1 MEALTIRQAVSSDI
15 PTLMALDHGYS
26 TDHVWQMAFDRT
38 SGQIDV
44 TFREVRLPRPMRVG
58 YPRDPE
64 RLADEWTRRAVILVA
79 QLDEDVRGYLSI
91 IDGPAPETAWITD
104 LVVALRYRRQGIAS
118 HLLKAARAWC
128 RERDMVRLYVEMQ
141 SKNYPAIAL
150 FGKGGFVFS
159 GYSDNFYPDQDIALF
174 FSQELY

>member
-1 MEALTIRQAVSSDI
+1 MEAIAIRHAVSSDI

-26 TDHVWQMAFDRT
+26 TEHVWQMTFQRGA
-38 SGQIDV
+38 GQIDV
-44 TFREVRLPRPMRVG
+44 TFREVRLPRPMRVV
-58 YPRDPE
+58 YPRNPE

-79 QLDEDVRGYLSI
+79 ELDEDVRGYLAI
-91 IDGPAPETAWITD
+91 IEGPAPETAWITD
-104 LVVALRYRRQGIAS
+104 CVVALRYRRQGIAT
-118 HLLKAARAWC
+118 HLLKSARTWC
-128 RERDMVRLYVEMQ
+128 RERGMVRLYVEMQ

-150 FGKGGFVFS
+150 FGKAGFVFS